1 MKRLTHFALAAAL
14 LVAAAHALAQEDIG
28 FSSLEERMT
37 AAEFR
42 AAGLDKLS
50 DEELVELNRW
60 IRSRSLA
67 EGEALAVLE
76 QEQRREGPVP
86 IRDMPEEPFEAR
98 IVGAFSGWSGKTE
111 FVLDNGMVWQQTG
124 NDRYTTA
131 PMENPTV
138 LIRPGLLGNW
148 TLQVDGYNK
157 RTAVERIR

>member
-1 MKRLTHFALAAAL
+1 MKRILPIALAAAL
-14 LVAAAHALAQEDIG
+14 VAPAALAQDDIG

-50 DEELVELNRW
+50 DQELTALNQW
-60 IRSRSLA
+60 IRMRSLA
-67 EGEALAVLE
+67 EGEALALLE
-76 QEQRREGPVP
+76 QQERREGPVS

-98 IVGAFSGWSGKTE
+98 IVGSFSGWSGQTE

-124 NDRYTTA
+124 NDRYPMA
-131 PMENPTV
+131 PMEDPKV
-138 LIRPGLLGNW
+138 LIRPGLFGNW

-157 RTAVERIR
+157 RTNVERIR

>member
-1 MKRLTHFALAAAL
+1 MKRILPIALAAAL
-14 LVAAAHALAQEDIG
+14 VAPAALAQDDIG

-50 DEELVELNRW
+50 DQELTALNQW
-60 IRSRSLA
+60 IRMRSLA
-67 EGEALAVLE
+67 ESEALALLE
-76 QEQRREGPVP
+76 QQERREGPVS

-98 IVGAFSGWSGKTE
+98 IVGSFSGWSGQTE

-124 NDRYTTA
+124 NDRYPMA
-131 PMENPTV
+131 PMEDPKV
-138 LIRPGLLGNW
+138 LIRPGLFGNW

-157 RTAVERIR
+157 RTNVERIR